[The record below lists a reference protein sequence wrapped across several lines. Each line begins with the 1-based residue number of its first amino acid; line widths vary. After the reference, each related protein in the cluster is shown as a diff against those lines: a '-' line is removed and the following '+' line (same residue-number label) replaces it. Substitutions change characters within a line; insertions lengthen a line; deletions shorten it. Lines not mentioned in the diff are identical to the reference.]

1 MEYART
7 QALARAEYARTQD
20 PEEFTRMATA
30 EMPPTVSPSD
40 AYNWLANDFVNN
52 YLKVTLTAFQV
63 IDFCAQTEGHG
74 FSVGAI
80 FKKRAITSRPTNS
93 GRVGISTQEEIW
105 TVQECDATL
114 CRVVFKVENVTE
126 KTTWLAKYKEDS
138 IVKISFSEE
147 EKAFEGI
154 RKGEEPIEGMERNGV
169 IQTSWTQVIYY
180 DEYVLGTSS
189 TFWDH
194 CIFFTV
200 CICLLPC
207 YLIIECD
214 SERRDPR
221 KKFHRQSQETATTLC
236 EHLKVKLQDVSDDG
250 TLHTL
255 VSVVDV
261 VNPKEIEMSR
271 MTMTKDQAEKELI
284 ELKRYLDLGIIT
296 QDDHDKKAI
305 SFKRTLLGN
314 Y

>member
-1 MEYART
+1 
-7 QALARAEYARTQD
+7 
-20 PEEFTRMATA
+20 
-30 EMPPTVSPSD
+30 
-40 AYNWLANDFVNN
+40 
-52 YLKVTLTAFQV
+52 
-63 IDFCAQTEGHG
+63 
-74 FSVGAI
+74 
-80 FKKRAITSRPTNS
+80 
-93 GRVGISTQEEIW
+93 
-105 TVQECDATL
+105 
-114 CRVVFKVENVTE
+114 VENVTE

-180 DEYVLGTSS
+180 DEYVLATRDSVVL
-189 TFWDH
+189 
-194 CIFFTV
+194 V
-200 CICLLPC
+200 CCLPC
-207 YLIIECD
+207 YLIQECKL
-214 SERRDPR
+214 RHCVNH
-221 KKFHRQSQETATTLC
+221 KKLLHRQSQETATTLC

-305 SFKRTLLGN
+305 SLKRTLLGN